1 MDCKQHACSL
11 LARQLGNSLW
21 GRDGALRRLRPR
33 SADGT
38 NLIYGADTSNVVPL
52 NAARTAQRAI
62 PANWKVTLK
71 ISAALSE
78 RRYSMRMGS
87 FPVNLEKEDQL
98 AQRMAALGVSEADI
112 EETFVRSGGHGGQNV
127 NKTSTCVMLLHRP
140 TGIQVKCQETRQQAL
155 NRFLAR
161 RLLLDKIEARQKGF
175 VAAEIAERER
185 IRRQK
190 RRRSR
195 RAKQRML
202 DDKAHH
208 ARKKESRRPSSF
220 D

>member
-1 MDCKQHACSL
+1 MSIL
-11 LARQLGNSLW
+11 
-21 GRDGALRRLRPR
+21 
-33 SADGT
+33 
-38 NLIYGADTSNVVPL
+38 
-52 NAARTAQRAI
+52 
-62 PANWKVTLK
+62 
-71 ISAALSE
+71 
-78 RRYSMRMGS
+78 
-87 FPVNLEKEDQL
+87 PVNPDKETQL
-98 AQRMAALGVSEADI
+98 VQRMASLGVREADI

-140 TGIQVKCQETRQQAL
+140 TGLQVKCQSSRQQGL

-175 VAAEIAERER
+175 VAAKRDQAEK

-195 RAKQRML
+195 RAKAKML
-202 DDKAHH
+202 DNKSHH
-208 ARKKESRRPSSF
+208 AAKKESRRSGAW